1 MEDAIEGVASAR
13 AGKRSRTSNARYV
26 IHLVHGTWAK
36 KAPWVQPR
44 SALSRALRERLP
56 EGTRIFPF
64 VWSGKNTNKARRLA
78 SERLLKKL
86 ALRVRNYSDARHY
99 IIGHSHGGNVVLH
112 ALAHAPFQD
121 KIAGVVCLSTPF
133 LVARSR
139 DLGRHP
145 WKHIAGAVVGPCF
158 FAMWWIV
165 IRVLSQT
172 WWGLLESVVLGL
184 VLSLALGS
192 AIAFMKSWREYGD
205 KLLRELESPKFN
217 RNKTLIVRTPGDEAS
232 GGLDFLQLIT
242 RLTVGLW
249 VHTMSLYERIEA
261 TAKSWAKLKK
271 KVIAVAAALFL
282 ALVGFICVVAFKHW
296 GSSAAAV
303 MGIFVLALVVLPATF
318 LALGLVEHATF
329 LFFLLASA
337 LMWPVIVLLSVPLL
351 FFGWEVAR
359 ANILLDVTAETT
371 PTGAWTVHLVEP
383 PTTEELGKDVPPLMH
398 SVVYENP
405 HVLRLLCDWI
415 AEGSCVTATS
425 GSASI
430 AKP

>member
-1 MEDAIEGVASAR
+1 MEDAIEGVASAL
-13 AGKRSRTSNARYV
+13 AGERSRTSNARYV

-64 VWSGKNTNKARRLA
+64 VWSGKNTNKARRSA

-133 LVARSR
+133 LVARMR
-139 DLGRHP
+139 DLGRHT
-145 WKHIAGAVVGPCF
+145 WKHIVGAVLGPCF
-158 FAMWWIV
+158 FVMWWIV
-165 IRVLSQT
+165 SRVLSQS

-205 KLLRELESPKFN
+205 KLLRDLTSPKFN
-217 RNKTLIVRTPGDEAS
+217 RDKTLIIRTPGDEAS
-232 GGLDFLQLIT
+232 GGLDFFQLIA
-242 RLTVGLW
+242 RLTVALW
-249 VHTMSLYERIEA
+249 VHTMSLYERLEA
-261 TAKSWAKLKK
+261 TAKRWAKPKK
-271 KVIAVAAALFL
+271 NVIAVTAAVFL
-282 ALVGFICVVAFKHW
+282 ALVGFICVVVVFKI
-296 GSSAAAV
+296 GDNVVAA
-303 MGIFVLALVVLPATF
+303 MGIIVLALVLLEAIF
-318 LALGLVEHATF
+318 LALGRVEHATLPF
-329 LFFLLASA
+329 LLLASA
-337 LMWPVIVLLSVPLL
+337 VMWPVILLLSVLL
-351 FFGWEVAR
+351 LPFGWEVAL

-371 PTGAWTVHLVEP
+371 PTGSWTLYLVEP
-383 PTTEELGKDVPPLMH
+383 PTTGELGKDVLPLMH

-415 AEGSCVTATS
+415 AEGSCAT
-425 GSASI
+425 G
-430 AKP
+430 PR